1 MAKFRD
7 SDLVIK
13 LYFKD
18 IAKIPL
24 LTREQEI
31 ELARKIKRGSKKARD
46 ALTRANLRL
55 VVSIAKHYAHLG
67 LSLSDLI
74 EEGNI
79 GLIKAAKRYDHQK
92 GRRFSTYASW
102 WIRQSILR
110 ALAGL
115 GRPIRIPVYMM
126 EIISRWRR
134 ANLELFQKLGKPPTR
149 RQMAKA
155 MGNSLEKARE
165 IENLIKRPLSLN
177 TPLSEDGRT
186 TLLDTIEDEK
196 AVLPSANL
204 DNIMRC
210 EAIKRIFKTITPRE
224 RRIITLRYGLR
235 GKRPHTLR
243 QVGEK
248 INLSKQRVKQ
258 IEDLAIERMRQAISE
273 EEKLL
278 Y

>member
-1 MAKFRD
+1 MAKSRD

-18 IAKIPL
+18 IAKFPL
-24 LTREQEI
+24 LTREQEVV
-31 ELARKIKRGSKKARD
+31 LARKIKRGSKKARD
-46 ALTRANLRL
+46 MLTRANLRL

-79 GLIKAAKRYDHQK
+79 GLIKAAKKYDPHK

-110 ALAGL
+110 ALADL

-126 EIISRWRR
+126 EIISRWRK
-134 ANLELFQKLGKPPTR
+134 ASLELFQKFGKSPTR
-149 RQMAKA
+149 KQMAKA
-155 MGNSLEKARE
+155 MGNSLKKAGE
-165 IENLIKRPLSLN
+165 IENLVKRPLSLN
-177 TPLSEDGRT
+177 MPLSDDGRT
-186 TLLDTIEDEK
+186 TLMDTIEDEK

-204 DNIMRC
+204 DNIMRH

-224 RRIITLRYGLR
+224 RQIIALRYGLR
-235 GKRPHTLR
+235 GKKPHTLR

-248 INLSKQRVKQ
+248 INLSKQRIKQ
-258 IEDLAIERMRQAISE
+258 IEDLAIERMRQTISE